1 MKQNPCRYCA
11 LSWEH
16 NGKHSPS
23 YEKQCAEC
31 ENLKKHREYLQSQ
44 RKFERG
50 ERIESFGELGQQQWV
65 FAGLAERASHIE
77 VIKSWQLRIVLNLLN
92 SGKIYKAIRK
102 NFEPVDAGE
111 SEE

>member
-16 NGKHSPS
+16 QGKHSPS

-31 ENLKKHREYLQSQ
+31 ENLKSHKDYLQSQ
-44 RKFERG
+44 RKFIEG
-50 ERIESFGELGQQQWV
+50 EPITSLDELLQQKWV
-65 FAGLAERASHIE
+65 MWYHNTKHIE
-77 VIKSWQLRIVLNLLN
+77 VIKHTQLSMVLCWLERGALR
-92 SGKIYKAIRK
+92 KAIRK
-102 NFEPVDAGE
+102 NVEPVDAGE

>member
-16 NGKHSPS
+16 QGKHHPS

-31 ENLKKHREYLQSQ
+31 KNFKSHKEYLQSQ
-44 RKFERG
+44 RKF
-50 ERIESFGELGQQQWV
+50 IEGELITSLDELLQQEWV
-65 FAGLAERASHIE
+65 MWYHNTKHIE
-77 VIKSWQLRIVLNLLN
+77 VIKHTQLATVLQWLER
-92 SGKIYKAIRK
+92 GAFHKAIRK
-102 NFEPVDAGE
+102 NVEPVVAGE

>member
-16 NGKHSPS
+16 HGKHHPL

-31 ENLKKHREYLQSQ
+31 ENLKKHKEYLQSQ

-50 ERIESFGELGQQQWV
+50 ERIESFDELGHQQWV
-65 FAGLAERASHIE
+65 LVGLAERASHIE
-77 VIKSWQLRIVLNLLN
+77 VVKSWQLRIVLNLLN
-92 SGKIYKAIRK
+92 SGKFYKAIRK
-102 NFEPVDAGE
+102 NVEPVDAGE
-111 SEE
+111 SEK